1 MGNESLIEITV
12 IPRSSK
18 RGITLCDDGTCR
30 VHLNS
35 PPVDGQANSECI
47 ELFAKALHI
56 PKSSITIDRGEKG
69 RKKRLRI
76 TGITLEKLTENLRSL
91 K

>member
-1 MGNESLIEITV
+1 MEKETLLDITV
-12 IPRSSK
+12 IPRSS
-18 RGITLCDDGTCR
+18 RSVVTLSEDGSCR

-47 ELFAKALHI
+47 GLFAKTLHI
-56 PKSSITIDRGEKG
+56 PKSRIQIDRGEKG

-76 TGITLEKLTENLRSL
+76 LGLSIEEVTERISKNR
-91 K
+91 